1 MARNTGSKH
10 KLCRMFGEKLCEAAK
25 CPAVRRPYKAGVHWQ
40 RRSRVSEYGQQLREK
55 QKAKFI
61 YGLLEAQFR
70 RTYLRASK
78 ERGVTGTRL
87 LQLLEMR
94 LDNVVF
100 RSGLAS
106 TRHQARQLVT
116 HGFVQING
124 KKVDIPSYE
133 VKPGDHL
140 AVRETRLESKYW
152 DEVKVRL
159 TKYKSP
165 EWLEVNAK
173 ELAAKIL
180 TLPTGEMLDTR
191 INPQLIVEHY
201 SR

>member
-10 KLCRMFGEKLCEAAK
+10 KLCRMFG
-25 CPAVRRPYKAGVHWQ
+25 
-40 RRSRVSEYGQQLREK
+40 QQLCEK

-100 RSGLAS
+100 RNGVAS

-165 EWLEVNAK
+165 EWLEGNAK